1 MTSLEHRDELVT
13 LINDAIGQGARREAA
28 CDVVGI
34 SRRTLLR
41 WVEDGEVLADQRP
54 VVPKHC
60 AYALTDAEKQQ
71 IIDVCNSSEM
81 ESLPPS
87 QIVPILADRG
97 VYIASER
104 SFYRVLKQ
112 FNQNHERG
120 LSRPRQ
126 ERAAPTTYEATAP
139 CQVFSWDIT
148 YLKGPAKGVFFYL
161 YLIMDI
167 YSRKAVGYE
176 VYEQESGEYASELIE
191 RTCWKEKTINKPL
204 VLHSDNGSPMKA
216 STMAA
221 KLVDLG
227 ITASHSRPRVS
238 NDNPYSEALFRTCKY
253 RPDFPR
259 EGFESLTQARE
270 WVAKFV
276 DWYNN
281 VHRHSGIKFVT
292 PSERHN
298 GEDKVILQRR
308 SELYEK
314 AKRENPKR
322 WSGDVRDWEMIDT
335 VSLNPEKECA

>member
-1 MTSLEHRDELVT
+1 MTSLEHRDELVA
-13 LINDAIGQGARREAA
+13 LINDAVGQGARREVA
-28 CDVVGI
+28 CDIVGI
-34 SRRTLLR
+34 SRRTLQR
-41 WVEDGEVLADQRP
+41 WVEDGQVLVDQRS
-54 VVPKHC
+54 VVMKHC
-60 AYALTDAEKQQ
+60 AHGLTDEEKQQ
-71 IIDVCNSSEM
+71 IIDVCNSPEM

-87 QIVPILADRG
+87 QIVPILADKG

-104 SFYRVLKQ
+104 SFYRVLKE
-112 FNQNHERG
+112 FEQNHERG

-126 ERAAPTTYEATAP
+126 HRATPTTYLATAP
-139 CQVFSWDIT
+139 RQVFSWDIT

-191 RTCWKEKTINKPL
+191 RTCWKEKLINKPL

-221 KLVDLG
+221 KLLDLG

-259 EGFESLTQARE
+259 KGFESLDQARE
-270 WVAKFV
+270 WTATFV
-276 DWYNN
+276 GWYNDE
-281 VHRHSGIKFVT
+281 HRHSGIKFVT
-292 PSERHN
+292 PSQRHN
-298 GEDKVILQRR
+298 GEDKVILERR
-308 SELYEK
+308 SEVYEE
-314 AKRENPKR
+314 AKKKHPKR
-322 WSGDVRDWEMIDT
+322 WSGDVRDWEMIAT
-335 VSLNPEKECA
+335 VYLNPEKECA